1 MKQKI
6 IIVDLIGPTGHVN
19 WLNKLLSIIKNDFD
33 ILFISY
39 KSYCKFLD
47 VENKITLNDK
57 LLRSKSRLV
66 NLIKS
71 FKVLS
76 KVKKIIRGYDKDIPV
91 YVVGFENISYA
102 LFGFK
107 RRKTLLH
114 LHNNLSKSNL
124 SLFFLKLITI
134 NNSFVVYEDFIKL
147 GLKDYNNPTFVLNHT
162 LNFFSEDKRDSNNNY
177 IFISSK
183 VDDLNFIEPI
193 IKFAKNRNLKV
204 IFRSD
209 LEINNT
215 EFLIS
220 KPFFDNYRE
229 LLMNSKYVVI
239 ISPYDYRVGGV
250 FYEAM
255 LYNKKIISLGTEG
268 IFINEMKKIYPNT
281 FVHIHKNLHNNLD
294 LDKKNDDYSK
304 FLAKHNDLA
313 IINQFQEI
321 INKIK

>member
-1 MKQKI
+1 M
-6 IIVDLIGPTGHVN
+6 
-19 WLNKLLSIIKNDFD
+19 
-33 ILFISY
+33 
-39 KSYCKFLD
+39 
-47 VENKITLNDK
+47 
-57 LLRSKSRLV
+57 
-66 NLIKS
+66 
-71 FKVLS
+71 
-76 KVKKIIRGYDKDIPV
+76 
-91 YVVGFENISYA
+91 
-102 LFGFK
+102 
-107 RRKTLLH
+107 H

>member
-6 IIVDLIGPTGHVN
+6 IIVDLIGPIGHVN
-19 WLNKLLSIIKNDFD
+19 WLNKLFSIIKNDFD

-39 KSYCKFLD
+39 KSYSKFLD

-57 LLRSKSRLV
+57 LLRSKSRV
-66 NLIKS
+66 GNFIKL

-76 KVKKIIRGYDKDIPV
+76 KVKKIIRDYDKDIPV

-107 RRKTLLH
+107 RRKTFLH

-124 SLFFLKLITI
+124 SLFFLKLITT
-134 NNSFVVYEDFIKL
+134 NNSFVVYENFIKL
-147 GLKDYNNPTFVLNHT
+147 GLKDYNNSTFVLNHT
-162 LNFFSEDKRDSNNNY
+162 LNFFSEDKSVSNNNY

-193 IKFAKNRNLKV
+193 IRFAKNRNLKV

-239 ISPYDYRVGGV
+239 ISPYNYRVGGV

-255 LYNKKIISLGTEG
+255 LYNKKIISLGPEG

-281 FVHIHKNLHNNLD
+281 FVHTHENLHNNLD
-294 LDKKNDDYSK
+294 LDKKNDDYSR
-304 FLAKHNDLA
+304 FLTKHNDLA